1 MARLKFSEAADRAV
15 AEAMANDERVIVMG
29 EDVPMLRSG
38 LLARFGPGRVL
49 GTPISEAAFTSAGLG
64 AAMAGLRPVVEI
76 WMVDFVACAMDAVL
90 NHVAKLEAF
99 SGGRWK
105 CPIVLRAGCGGGYG
119 DGGQHGQALWGMLGG
134 IPGLTV
140 AVPSNPA
147 DAYGLMASALAH
159 DGPVVFLEHKL
170 LSEQLLEFLGRA
182 GRDTVSFDLPA
193 GGVESEVPD
202 APAPVPF
209 GLARIVKSGGD
220 ITIVSLAVGV
230 HRSLEAA
237 RVLEAEGIGCEVV
250 DLRTVRPLD
259 TAAVAGSVSRTGRL
273 LVVDEDYRES
283 GLSGE
288 LAAVALEAGL
298 RPRFA
303 RVCLEGTLP
312 FARHL
317 EAGALPNV
325 ERIVRTA
332 RALMTT
338 PATGRA

>member
-1 MARLKFSEAADRAV
+1 MARMKFSEAVDRAV
-15 AEAMANDERVIVMG
+15 AEAMAKDERVVVMG

-49 GTPISEAAFTSAGLG
+49 GAPISEAAFTSAGVG

-90 NHVAKLEAF
+90 NHMAKLEAF
-99 SGGRWK
+99 SGGGWK
-105 CPIVLRAGCGGGYG
+105 CPMVIRTGCGGGYG
-119 DGGQHGQALWGMLGG
+119 DGGQHEQALWGMLGG

-140 AVPSNPA
+140 LVPSNPA
-147 DAYGLMASALAH
+147 DAYGLMASALTR

-170 LSEQLLEFLGRA
+170 LSEQMLEFLGRA
-182 GRDTVSFDLPA
+182 GRNTLSFDPPA
-193 GGVESEVPD
+193 DGVECEVPEN
-202 APAPVPF
+202 PMSVPL
-209 GLARIVKSGGD
+209 GLAKILRGGAD
-220 ITIVSLAVGV
+220 ITVVSLAVGV

-237 RVLEAEGIGCEVV
+237 RVLEAEGIGCEVI
-250 DLRTVRPLD
+250 DLRTIRPLD
-259 TAAVAGSVSRTGRL
+259 AATITAAVSKTGRL
-273 LVVDEDYRES
+273 LVVDEDYREC

-288 LAAVALEAGL
+288 VAAIALEAGL

-317 EAGALPNV
+317 ELRALPNV
-325 ERIVRTA
+325 ERIAVAA
-332 RALMTT
+332 RKLMASVG
-338 PATGRA
+338 P

>member
-1 MARLKFSEAADRAV
+1 MARMKFSEAVDRAV
-15 AEAMANDERVIVMG
+15 AEAMAKDERVVVMG

-49 GTPISEAAFTSAGLG
+49 GAPISEAAFTSAGVG

-90 NHVAKLEAF
+90 NHMAKLEAF
-99 SGGRWK
+99 SGGGWK
-105 CPIVLRAGCGGGYG
+105 CPMVVRTGCGGGYG
-119 DGGQHGQALWGMLGG
+119 DGGQHEQALWGMLGG

-140 AVPSNPA
+140 LVPSNPA
-147 DAYGLMASALAH
+147 DAYGLMASALTH

-170 LSEQLLEFLGRA
+170 LSEQMLEFLGRA
-182 GRDTVSFDLPA
+182 GRNTLSFDLPA
-193 GGVESEVPD
+193 DGVECEVPEN
-202 APAPVPF
+202 PMSVPL
-209 GLARIVKSGGD
+209 GLAKILRGGAD
-220 ITIVSLAVGV
+220 ITVVSLAVGV

-237 RVLEAEGIGCEVV
+237 RVLEAEGIGCEVI
-250 DLRTVRPLD
+250 DLRTIRPLD
-259 TAAVAGSVSRTGRL
+259 AATITAAVSKTGRL
-273 LVVDEDYRES
+273 LVVDEDYREC

-288 LAAVALEAGL
+288 VAAIALEAGL

-317 EAGALPNV
+317 ELRALPNV
-325 ERIVRTA
+325 ERIAVAA
-332 RALMTT
+332 RKLMASVG
-338 PATGRA
+338 P